1 MKQISEGEAKF
12 YTDGNVFYNP
22 EMTTLRN
29 ISVLFLK
36 IISTKK
42 KRILDATAATGVRAI
57 RYALEAGAKDVTLL
71 DVNETAA
78 KIAKKNIKFN
88 HLKFE
93 VLNRSIQEFAST
105 HRSGFE
111 IIDLDPFGSPAP
123 HLHDLMKLCW
133 DSAVLMITAT
143 DTAVLCGAH
152 DAACVKI
159 YGSKPLHNEM
169 CKEVGIRILLSYVSR
184 IASSFNFGVVPLI
197 SISDRHYMRI
207 FIRLEFG
214 AGKAIESVKSSGLG
228 TFCRKCY
235 SFKFANGVAPLLFG
249 KCEVCG
255 GRLESFGPLWLGKLY
270 DKSVTSRMLKEQ
282 EIDILR
288 EIDEE
293 FDTLMFYSV
302 PRITEVLGFSSVS
315 HYKVMEKLR
324 KMGKEAT
331 PTQFDKN
338 GIKTDADP
346 KEVFRIVDSLKHR
359 PNIK

>member
-123 HLHDLMKLCW
+123 RR
-133 DSAVLMITAT
+133 
-143 DTAVLCGAH
+143 
-152 DAACVKI
+152 
-159 YGSKPLHNEM
+159 N
-169 CKEVGIRILLSYVSR
+169 
-184 IASSFNFGVVPLI
+184 
-197 SISDRHYMRI
+197 
-207 FIRLEFG
+207 
-214 AGKAIESVKSSGLG
+214 
-228 TFCRKCY
+228 
-235 SFKFANGVAPLLFG
+235 
-249 KCEVCG
+249 
-255 GRLESFGPLWLGKLY
+255 
-270 DKSVTSRMLKEQ
+270 
-282 EIDILR
+282 
-288 EIDEE
+288 
-293 FDTLMFYSV
+293 
-302 PRITEVLGFSSVS
+302 
-315 HYKVMEKLR
+315 
-324 KMGKEAT
+324 
-331 PTQFDKN
+331 
-338 GIKTDADP
+338 
-346 KEVFRIVDSLKHR
+346 
-359 PNIK
+359 